1 MKEAL
6 RTGFSFGL
14 TSAVITT
21 LGLMVG
27 LESSSGSR
35 GIVIGGILTIA
46 IADSFS
52 DALGIHVSEEAEN
65 RHSAK
70 EVWLSTFVTL
80 FSKFLFAMT
89 FMVPVLFLELGKA
102 VIISIIWGLL
112 VLGLLSYRI
121 AAEQGRGRLGTV
133 AEHISIAVIVI
144 IATHFAGKWISSI
157 FK

>member
-6 RTGFSFGL
+6 MTGFSFGL

-70 EVWLSTFVTL
+70 EVWVSTFVTL

-102 VIISIIWGLL
+102 VITSIIWGLL

-133 AEHISIAVIVI
+133 AEHISIAIIVI
-144 IATHFAGKWISSI
+144 IATHFAGKWIASI
-157 FK
+157 FN